1 MRGFVLDAIVIVIK
15 LRGFLRNVLLEGDRT
30 ESSEPISVRHVA
42 SAHVASG
49 GRLHEGCCRD
59 CDDFKTNEI
68 PLPIFLAILEKYFYT
83 NDIRWVCGAL
93 RV

>member
-1 MRGFVLDAIVIVIK
+1 
-15 LRGFLRNVLLEGDRT
+15 LEGYRT
-30 ESSEPISVRHVA
+30 ESSEPISVRHVASAHVA

-68 PLPIFLAILEKYFYT
+68 PVLIFLAILEMFYYT
-83 NDIRWVCGAL
+83 SDIRWGAEHYEYN
-93 RV
+93 RNS

>member
-1 MRGFVLDAIVIVIK
+1 LILTNASACCFK
-15 LRGFLRNVLLEGDRT
+15 LRGILRNVLLEGYRA

-59 CDDFKTNEI
+59 CDDFKANEI
-68 PLPIFLAILEKYFYT
+68 PVRKRDSGDEIL
-83 NDIRWVCGAL
+83 L
-93 RV
+93 